1 MSVLKPGTELYK
13 CNIVLKRENKTVGYK
28 EPALFRHVKF
38 QIPSQQFDSC
48 AIKFNLFEFSLEDNI
63 S

>member
-13 CNIVLKRENKTVGYK
+13 CNIVLKWENKTVGSK
-28 EPALFRHVKF
+28 EPVLFRHDKF

-48 AIKFNLFEFSLEDNI
+48 AI
-63 S
+63 